1 MAKSEP
7 MRLREPKHDCILYRN
22 NGISKYGS
30 CGGLNELYCTTEL
43 MACPFYKSKDKY
55 DAAGKPLER
64 GKR

>member
-1 MAKSEP
+1 MAKSE
-7 MRLREPKHDCILYRN
+7 LREPKRDCILHSSE
-22 NGISKYGS
+22 GISKYG
-30 CGGLNELYCTTEL
+30 CCRGLNELYCTTEL